1 MIHEKFP
8 TLTKKTHIL
17 QTAVRGCSIR
27 FGKRVQGARKSENK
41 QWKQHPTHPHWNK
54 EASKA

>member
-8 TLTKKTHIL
+8 TLTKKTHIPH
-17 QTAVRGCSIR
+17 TAVRGCSIR
-27 FGKRVQGARKSENK
+27 FGKRVWGARKSENN